1 MIISSECLIWTVVKL
16 IILVRM
22 AYIIDRLVS
31 RCARSIVTFYIGL
44 HEVCVRVGR
53 RTLHHNQISRMDRLP
68 NFVTYQGVETCVVE
82 RSSCDARV
90 WALPGQLALS
100 FPLQKKDGGRK

>member
-53 RTLHHNQISRMDRLP
+53 RTYIITKFLGWIGYRTLLP
-68 NFVTYQGVETCVVE
+68 IRALKRAGSSDLAVMQGSGHY
-82 RSSCDARV
+82 RDNWR
-90 WALPGQLALS
+90 
-100 FPLQKKDGGRK
+100 